1 MATEKMYELALQFKG
16 IKLWQL
22 LYDDEVFAVRLSDGE
37 IGYCSVMGMLGDHF
51 ALGLY
56 VGDEGYQS
64 YRPLLD
70 ADYETMDDVKM
81 GVLMTSQN
89 CLQCS
94 FENKEML
101 SDEELEEVRQYAKTH
116 EKSVKGRNAYPQ
128 FTKYRPGRFPWRY
141 DSRLDEQRICDALS
155 AAIALKKIL
164 RQYSKKEL
172 KLYSLHEDV
181 QKIPMLALEGGRWI
195 VKYTRLPSSSI
206 SYPEPEFSNE
216 VLAMRIKQKKKKGTW
231 ECGTMR
237 LPTAVQEEN
246 HEEQAPCYP
255 LVLICVD
262 LRTEMVQQ
270 PIVSEDEDAAEMMK
284 SFAEQLLELDS
295 IPKTVCCGDDRS
307 FALLKDLC
315 TKTGIQIERTDQLQ
329 ALDEV
334 MQNLLENMGESEE
347 GEPDYEQL
355 EAMFDMLM
363 QMRDSELK
371 QMPQEMA
378 DMLYSLAEAGELPET
393 LAKRIQKLFHRK

>member
-1 MATEKMYELALQFKG
+1 
-16 IKLWQL
+16 
-22 LYDDEVFAVRLSDGE
+22 
-37 IGYCSVMGMLGDHF
+37 
-51 ALGLY
+51 
-56 VGDEGYQS
+56 
-64 YRPLLD
+64 
-70 ADYETMDDVKM
+70 
-81 GVLMTSQN
+81 
-89 CLQCS
+89 
-94 FENKEML
+94 
-101 SDEELEEVRQYAKTH
+101 
-116 EKSVKGRNAYPQ
+116 
-128 FTKYRPGRFPWRY
+128 
-141 DSRLDEQRICDALS
+141 
-155 AAIALKKIL
+155 
-164 RQYSKKEL
+164 
-172 KLYSLHEDV
+172 
-181 QKIPMLALEGGRWI
+181 
-195 VKYTRLPSSSI
+195 
-206 SYPEPEFSNE
+206 
-216 VLAMRIKQKKKKGTW
+216 
-231 ECGTMR
+231 
-237 LPTAVQEEN
+237 
-246 HEEQAPCYP
+246 
-255 LVLICVD
+255 
-262 LRTEMVQQ
+262 
-270 PIVSEDEDAAEMMK
+270 MMN